1 MNTYVYYV
9 AAFALALFIYFR
21 YMHRDMM
28 GLVDVAK
35 TVADRKKLEP
45 EAETTD
51 LMGDVLVEMDMEN
64 LVPSIEA
71 FVKNMDPD
79 KNPVEEIM
87 KMMRLSQIEE
97 PEEQKED
104 E

>member
-1 MNTYVYYV
+1 MDTYVYYV
-9 AAFALALFIYFR
+9 AVFALALFIYFR
-21 YMHRDMM
+21 YMHRGMM

-35 TVADRKKLEP
+35 AVSDRKKLEP

-64 LVPSIEA
+64 LVPSVEA

-97 PEEQKED
+97 PEEPKED